1 MGCAAVVGIV
11 QRRLYATCHAV
22 ALVGAAA
29 LATPATLPWLMAAS
43 AAITTVA
50 AAMFATFAGMEW
62 PQSDSLP
69 AELGGGCGAPSQC
82 ARSTPQMAVQG
93 SHVAAPCREEAE
105 TARLISS

>member
-1 MGCAAVVGIV
+1 MVGIV
-11 QRRLYATCHAV
+11 QRRLYATCEAV

-62 PQSDSLP
+62 PQSDSSP
-69 AELGGGCGAPSQC
+69 GELGDSSGAASQG
-82 ARSTPQMAVQG
+82 AWSAPQTAVQG
-93 SHVAAPCREEAE
+93 GHVAAPCREEAE